1 MAKKA
6 MINKEQKRAKLAAAG
21 KYPTVRL
28 HNRCSIC
35 GRPHG
40 FHRDFG
46 LCRICLRKMA
56 HEGLLPGVTKAS
68 WQRERAEAGAFLFA
82 SDKVTEKHNAELP
95 LIASEQDGALPLRPP
110 HWVLYKFTMYL
121 CEFKILK
128 KTSIKRSFYMAQ

>member
-6 MINKEQKRAKLAAAG
+6 MINKEAKRALLASKG

-46 LCRICLRKMA
+46 LCRIHLREMA
-56 HEGLLPGVTKAS
+56 HKGLLPGVVKSS
-68 WQRERAEAGAFLFA
+68 W
-82 SDKVTEKHNAELP
+82 
-95 LIASEQDGALPLRPP
+95 
-110 HWVLYKFTMYL
+110 
-121 CEFKILK
+121 
-128 KTSIKRSFYMAQ
+128 

>member
-6 MINKEQKRAKLAAAG
+6 MINKELKRAKLAAAG
-21 KYPTVRL
+21 KYPVVRL

-56 HEGLLPGVTKAS
+56 QSWISGRGKIAISWIVSAKAS
-68 WQRERAEAGAFLFA
+68 QWQTN
-82 SDKVTEKHNAELP
+82 K
-95 LIASEQDGALPLRPP
+95 
-110 HWVLYKFTMYL
+110 
-121 CEFKILK
+121 K
-128 KTSIKRSFYMAQ
+128 KTSEWGLFLLYKLFKIFYIF